1 MDVLKLFADGG
12 ISLYFDRTLSSQLAV
27 MAFVR
32 TNWAQFL
39 KSDSELP
46 TDVVF
51 RVEERNE
58 REETNVEKVFAHKL
72 LLAGASPVF
81 RKQFFGA
88 LKEATDE
95 VLVQDTTIEA
105 FTTMI
110 HFMYMAPEETEKFA
124 LKIPNCAQSLCEL
137 VNISERYQILE
148 LNKMAKL
155 SLENFLVTE
164 ENLIFTATNAKN
176 YSVFED
182 VSSMLTEK
190 CLYFLMTSLTSA
202 KDVFSLIVKT
212 REAFPDADMD
222 ILFSLIKM
230 LNGIKVALTI
240 DTLLISC
247 LQVQMWRLGG
257 RINSPRRRRSSWE
270 ASRQSCSPLSRN
282 SPQSGGWG
290 SSSSPPST
298 AGPATGLVSRC
309 RTS

>member
-1 MDVLKLFADGG
+1 
-12 ISLYFDRTLSSQLAV
+12 

-58 REETNVEKVFAHKL
+58 REERNVEKVFAHRL

-88 LKEATDE
+88 LKEGADE
-95 VLVQDTTIEA
+95 VVVRDTTIEA

-110 HFMYMAPEETEKFA
+110 QFMYMAPEETEKFA
-124 LKIPNCAQSLCEL
+124 LKFQNCAQSLCEL
-137 VNISERYQILE
+137 VNISERYQILD
-148 LNKMAKL
+148 LNKMAK
-155 SLENFLVTE
+155 SALENFLVTE
-164 ENLIFTATNAKN
+164 ENLIFTATTARN

-190 CLYFLMTSLTSA
+190 CLYFLATSLTTA

-212 REAFPDADMD
+212 GEAFPDADMD
-222 ILFSLIKM
+222 ILYDLLKI
-230 LNGIKVALTI
+230 LNGK
-240 DTLLISC
+240 
-247 LQVQMWRLGG
+247 
-257 RINSPRRRRSSWE
+257 
-270 ASRQSCSPLSRN
+270 
-282 SPQSGGWG
+282 
-290 SSSSPPST
+290 
-298 AGPATGLVSRC
+298 
-309 RTS
+309 

>member
-1 MDVLKLFADGG
+1 MLDVLKLFADGG
-12 ISLYFDRTLSSQLAV
+12 IFLYSYRTHSQAGSLSSQLAV
-27 MAFVR
+27 MALVR

-95 VLVQDTTIEA
+95 VGVQDTTIDA

-110 HFMYMAPEETEKFA
+110 QFMYMAPEETERFA

-148 LNKMAKL
+148 LNKMAKS
-155 SLENFLVTE
+155 SLENFFFGNRGKLDLHGHKCQELLCFRGCLKHADRKVP
-164 ENLIFTATNAKN
+164 IFPNDELDKCKGCFL
-176 YSVFED
+176 SHSED
-182 VSSMLTEK
+182 K
-190 CLYFLMTSLTSA
+190 RCF
-202 KDVFSLIVKT
+202 
-212 REAFPDADMD
+212 
-222 ILFSLIKM
+222 
-230 LNGIKVALTI
+230 
-240 DTLLISC
+240 
-247 LQVQMWRLGG
+247 
-257 RINSPRRRRSSWE
+257 
-270 ASRQSCSPLSRN
+270 
-282 SPQSGGWG
+282 
-290 SSSSPPST
+290 
-298 AGPATGLVSRC
+298 SRC
-309 RTS
+309 GHGHPLQSAQNVEW